1 MPYAI
6 PSATNA
12 TYVARPTG
20 RSDAVHDEVGSF
32 IQMPA
37 FVDNAVHH
45 ARYEASSIGDVNDRT
60 SIIKKPLSNDFAMT
74 HERRY
79 TYAEEES
86 ALRLSHVDRDTQ
98 PYYNGAL
105 MTTTSTLPPLLLDA
119 EDAGNRLAP
128 ERIVDTEYGSRLILK
143 NMRGK
148 TLEDFKMGQTTHFR
162 LAHMISVGLRTTD
175 LVERLFTNSLHG
187 LNSVSIGLPMNAA
200 NNSPSRLKHS
210 RTFLAK
216 DFYDTAIPA
225 AIRAVARHDH
235 YSLFHDRFGNFIYA
249 PKMFKVIDR
258 EIGQKRGAGAVSSD
272 PITEAANRIML
283 QGKPQ
288 ALNDEISIIVDDAE
302 AQKKEGVIRQMRVR
316 DSTATNITKGRRSA
330 NQFLRLNRKAQG
342 AIKTDQ
348 HARSW
353 DLEPGEVVDFKAP
366 SSDVNTKKA
375 IIELT
380 HESIGESAFQL
391 ASYESGLEGV
401 INAFADDADADS
413 EAKAPDRS
421 NQIQVI
427 EKSGVGRAQF
437 KTIGA
442 VSTRTVS
449 ATTAR
454 IKTDATITH
463 ANLAPN
469 VHSGFLIG
477 HRHAD
482 MTGASRGAIGSG
494 FSKRTSGTFT
504 GTTITV
510 AANETDPFP
519 SAGYLTLIFI
529 DATPTYSVAT
539 VAYTGKTATTFTG
552 VSIVAPSGGTIP
564 ATISE
569 IKLLRPRAHEM
580 RTVKT
585 LKKTRRL

>member
-1 MPYAI
+1 MPYSI
-6 PSATNA
+6 PSPTNA

-20 RSDAVHDEVGSF
+20 RSDAVHDEVASK
-32 IQMPA
+32 IQQPK

-45 ARYEASSIGDVNDRT
+45 VRYEASSVGDVNDRT
-60 SIIKKPLSNDFAMT
+60 SVMKKPLPGDFAMT

-105 MTTTSTLPPLLLDA
+105 MTPTSTLPPLLLDA
-119 EDAGNRLAP
+119 EDAGNKLAP
-128 ERIVDTEYGSRLILK
+128 ERIVNTEYGSRLILK

-148 TLEDFKMGQTTHFR
+148 TLKDFKMGQTTHFR

-187 LNSVSIGLPMNAA
+187 LNSVSIGLPVSASNNNA
-200 NNSPSRLKHS
+200 SRLRHS

-258 EIGQKRGAGAVSSD
+258 EIGQKRGAGSVSSD
-272 PITEAANRIML
+272 PITESANRIML

-316 DSTATNITKGRRSA
+316 DATATNITKGRRSA

-413 EAKAPDRS
+413 EDKAPDRS

-494 FSKRTSGTFT
+494 FSKRLQGDLTAP
-504 GTTITV
+504 TTITV
-510 AANETDPFP
+510 STITDGFP
-519 SAGYLTLIFI
+519 SAGHLTLTYISG
-529 DATPTYSVAT
+529 ATYSVAT

-564 ATISE
+564 ANISE

-580 RTVKT
+580 RAVKT